1 VLIGLS
7 SATAPVT
14 AQGAKIVWDS
24 YMSDTPQPRGYA
36 ELLAKTWNEKHADLP
51 VELNIT
57 THEDFKQA
65 IRTYLVADPAP
76 DVLDWFAGN
85 RARFFIDK
93 GLIADFSDVWQQEGW
108 DKVYPAGFKALASVG
123 DKQYFLPNSYYWWAL
138 YFRKSILKDAGLEA
152 PKTWDDLLSVCKTLN
167 GKGIVPITIGTKAPW
182 TAAAW
187 FDYINMRL
195 NGPEF
200 HINLMLLKEKYDDPR
215 VKAVFMKW
223 KELFDNKCFIENSAA
238 LAWQD
243 AVTPFVQGK
252 AAMYLMGGFI
262 TDTYDPA
269 AKGTPAEGDLDFV
282 RFPIIDPKMPV
293 GEDAPTDG
301 QFIAAKAANLD
312 GAKKFMA
319 WLGSLEVQ
327 QLQTDLLGRLP
338 TRTDV
343 KTDKFTPA
351 QQQGIKLV
359 QTADYVAQFYDRD
372 TTPEM
377 AEVGLNA
384 FASFFADQSEKNVD
398 ALLKTLEEN
407 RARLAAE
414 QASQ

>member
-1 VLIGLS
+1 
-7 SATAPVT
+7 
-14 AQGAKIVWDS
+14 
-24 YMSDTPQPRGYA
+24 M
-36 ELLAKTWNEKHADLP
+36 
-51 VELNIT
+51 
-57 THEDFKQA
+57 
-65 IRTYLVADPAP
+65 
-76 DVLDWFAGN
+76 
-85 RARFFIDK
+85 
-93 GLIADFSDVWQQEGW
+93 
-108 DKVYPAGFKALASVG
+108 
-123 DKQYFLPNSYYWWAL
+123 PNSYYWWAL
-138 YFRKSILKDAGLEA
+138 YFRKSVLKDAGIEA
-152 PKTWDDLLSVCKTLN
+152 PKTWDDLISACKTLN
-167 GKGIVPITIGTKAPW
+167 GKGIIPITIGTKSPPW
-182 TAAAW
+182 PAAAW

-223 KELFDNKCFIENSAA
+223 KELLDNKCYIENSAA
-238 LAWQD
+238 LPWQD
-243 AVTPFVQGK
+243 AVTPLVQGK

-262 TDTYDPA
+262 IDTYDPA

-282 RFPIIDPKMPV
+282 RFPIIDPKMPI

-312 GAKKFMA
+312 GAKKFLA
-319 WLGSLEVQ
+319 WLGSKEVQ
-327 QLQTDLLGRLP
+327 QMASDKLGRLP

-343 KTDKFTPA
+343 STEKFTPA

-359 QTADYVAQFYDRD
+359 QSADFVAQFYDRD

-377 AEVGLNA
+377 AEVGMNA
-384 FASFFADQSEKNVD
+384 FSSFFADTSEKNID

-414 QASQ
+414 QANQ

>member
-1 VLIGLS
+1 
-7 SATAPVT
+7 
-14 AQGAKIVWDS
+14 
-24 YMSDTPQPRGYA
+24 
-36 ELLAKTWNEKHADLP
+36 
-51 VELNIT
+51 
-57 THEDFKQA
+57 
-65 IRTYLVADPAP
+65 
-76 DVLDWFAGN
+76 
-85 RARFFIDK
+85 
-93 GLIADFSDVWQQEGW
+93 
-108 DKVYPAGFKALASVG
+108 
-123 DKQYFLPNSYYWWAL
+123 
-138 YFRKSILKDAGLEA
+138 
-152 PKTWDDLLSVCKTLN
+152 
-167 GKGIVPITIGTKAPW
+167 
-182 TAAAW
+182 
-187 FDYINMRL
+187 
-195 NGPEF
+195 
-200 HINLMLLKEKYDDPR
+200 
-215 VKAVFMKW
+215 MKW